1 MLDDAPLYLSV
12 EIMPALESGI
22 FLKRR
27 LRPNFLSSVSR
38 PGLAVSE
45 LSKSATVKGRVAIP
59 REATVWNGVLKDYV
73 AGNSKQ

>member
-45 LSKSATVKGRVAIP
+45 L
-59 REATVWNGVLKDYV
+59 
-73 AGNSKQ
+73 